1 MQFPLTYFIY
11 QIKNHII
18 LRIIETVIFTK
29 NISTNIYYTAV
40 IDIKIKRSLLNGNKI
55 KKKHM
60 RKLTFIHI
68 SK

>member
-29 NISTNIYYTAV
+29 KYFHKY
-40 IDIKIKRSLLNGNKI
+40 LLYCSNRYKD
-55 KKKHM
+55 KEVFVKWK
-60 RKLTFIHI
+60 
-68 SK
+68 